1 MQEIDALEI
10 ELKRL
15 KEVKAINKEFR
26 RFACMPIGV
35 MSKPCPCCRGWTKK
49 KHLCTHQF
57 CDAKICKKKEQDF
70 AIQSANQEEE
80 NIQKKI

>member
-26 RFACMPIGV
+26 RFACMP
-35 MSKPCPCCRGWTKK
+35 
-49 KHLCTHQF
+49 
-57 CDAKICKKKEQDF
+57 KEL
-70 AIQSANQEEE
+70 
-80 NIQKKI
+80 QKKGSRFCNSICELR

>member
-35 MSKPCPCCRGWTKK
+35 MSKPCACCRGWTKK
-49 KHLCTHQF
+49 KHICTH
-57 CDAKICKKKEQDF
+57 
-70 AIQSANQEEE
+70 
-80 NIQKKI
+80 

>member
-35 MSKPCPCCRGWTKK
+35 MSKPCPHPPTGHADHRT
-49 KHLCTHQF
+49 
-57 CDAKICKKKEQDF
+57 
-70 AIQSANQEEE
+70 
-80 NIQKKI
+80 